1 MILFEMKKIFSKS
14 ISKMALL
21 VLTGALVIVSILTI
35 NNVEYIAYDQGQKQ
49 VYTGAAAARKIRDAQ
64 NQWAGLLTEDML
76 KKVIRENSTVNSSPE
91 ALSDDYEEQDKA
103 YARKQGFSTL
113 TELISSIFSEFND
126 YDYYRADR
134 VSQEEVTGLYQQRI
148 ASLKQWLESG
158 EETFTDKE
166 KEFLI
171 KKYQDLETPFY
182 YEYEINWEVLL
193 KNSSTF
199 LLILALAIGFFV
211 SGIFSDEF
219 QLKADSIFFSSRLGR
234 NKAIL
239 AKMEAGFLVATGLY
253 LAFTFLY
260 TFIVLLLL
268 GTDGGSCPIQF
279 DMWRSSYNITF
290 RQAYLLILAGGYI
303 GTLFS
308 SLLAMIVSAKTH
320 STVLAIIVP
329 FILLCLFPFL
339 SRIITLPGLCSFFPD
354 QLLEIYIHLRYF
366 VLCEIGGTIHNSVP
380 VLLTVYLAA
389 CAVLPPVL
397 YVIYKRAE
405 IK

>member
-21 VLTGALVIVSILTI
+21 VLTGALVIVSILNI

-64 NQWAGLLTEDML
+64 NQWAGFLTEDML

-113 TELISSIFSEFND
+113 TELISSTFSEFND

>member
-113 TELISSIFSEFND
+113 TELISSTFSEFND

-234 NKAIL
+234 NKAIV